1 VDTQG
6 VPHAIAITPANV
18 TDRQGGLLAL
28 ASAGEGLFGVQTV
41 LVDGGYTGEPFATS
55 VDALL
60 GADVEVVRRHELSTF
75 AVMPKR
81 WIVERT
87 FGWLDKCR
95 RLWKNCERHL
105 KTSLSMLHFAFL
117 AILLKRL

>member
-60 GADVEVVRRHELSTF
+60 GADVC
-75 AVMPKR
+75 
-81 WIVERT
+81 
-87 FGWLDKCR
+87 GG
-95 RLWKNCERHL
+95 
-105 KTSLSMLHFAFL
+105 
-117 AILLKRL
+117 